1 MARAPIARPA
11 GRSTALVLAEL
22 RRAISQ
28 GDLAPGEQVRQQL
41 WADRIGVSRPPLR
54 EALEILTTEGLL
66 VHGVNQGYFV
76 TRFSRDEMQQLY
88 TMRLLLEQEALRS
101 LQWPDE
107 ERLAE
112 FSEQV
117 RLIEEHALAGR
128 PDIAMQGLSDLYIGI
143 YQLSGRHLIVE
154 EIHRLWIKTTAYRS
168 LSFDI
173 LRDPAQSGRRL
184 RRIVGLLRD
193 HELDELREMLLHP
206 TIRGRLGTAVPDV
219 APHEGDDAGR
229 VAAS

>member
-54 EALEILTTEGLL
+54 EALVSRTTE
-66 VHGVNQGYFV
+66 VVPEHGDNEGYCDP
-76 TRFSRDEMQQLY
+76 RYSRDEMQQLY
-88 TMRLLLEQEALRS
+88 TMRLLLEQEALGS

>member
-1 MARAPIARPA
+1 MARAPLARAA

-28 GDLAPGEQVRQQL
+28 GDLAPGEQIRQQL

-54 EALEILTTEGLL
+54 EALEILTTEGLV

-88 TMRLLLEQEALRS
+88 TMRLLLEQEALTS
-101 LQWPDE
+101 LRWPDE
-107 ERLAE
+107 NRLAE
-112 FSEQV
+112 FEEQV
-117 RLIEEHALAGR
+117 RGIEEHALAGR

-143 YQLSGRHLIVE
+143 YQLCGRHLIVD
-154 EIHRLWIKTTAYRS
+154 EIQRLWIKTTAYRS

-173 LRDPAQSGRRL
+173 MRDPAASGRRL
-184 RRIVGLLRD
+184 RGIVELLREHD
-193 HELDELREMLLHP
+193 LDALRETLLHP
-206 TIRGRLGTAVPDV
+206 TIRGKLGTAVPDV
-219 APHEGDDAGR
+219 AHHAEGDAGR